1 MMKSLINL
9 CFIRK
14 GTNPEEIPTTRR
26 KMVSMSL
33 RILETLPREIPPKS
47 DVFLEKKSLIR

>member
-1 MMKSLINL
+1 MIKSLINL
-9 CFIRK
+9 CLIRE